1 MPTFSSL
8 PFVAR
13 GFAVSGFI
21 VFGLR
26 VHMDPWAL
34 PLSQASTLQRG
45 LIATLLES
53 QGAPLL
59 LRFSHMI
66 DVFLLSFGFFVWSLL
81 APAEVIV
88 GLVAARLFASLGVSA
103 CWGT

>member
-1 MPTFSSL
+1 
-8 PFVAR
+8 
-13 GFAVSGFI
+13 
-21 VFGLR
+21 
-26 VHMDPWAL
+26 MDPWAL

-45 LIATLLES
+45 LNATLLES

-66 DVFLLSFGFFVWSLL
+66 DAFMLPFGFFVWSLL
-81 APAEVIV
+81 APAEVIF

-103 CWGT
+103 CWGTLRTLLDA